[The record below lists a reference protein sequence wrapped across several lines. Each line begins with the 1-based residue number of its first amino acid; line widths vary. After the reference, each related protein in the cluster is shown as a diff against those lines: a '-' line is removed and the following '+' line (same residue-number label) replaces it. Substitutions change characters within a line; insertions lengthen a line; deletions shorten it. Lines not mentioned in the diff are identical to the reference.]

1 MRDCNLNKEISF
13 HQGVIFAVC
22 ELTHYMSPSIHTLRA
37 CPPHVLGIHMLAKTP
52 SPCIT
57 NERINKAFIRD
68 TGGWFPLWI
77 KERWKLEAVQV
88 GHSYQVSMCSKET
101 GLKPKWKS
109 SLQGK
114 PHLNDVWFTGTHVMC
129 CGYTKKH
136 ILMTYKHSKNRKMSY
151 KTTVTLR
158 RKQYATSHFCSFQ
171 QNVKGF
177 KMQETKADRRA
188 KGAHCTA
195 YSMRALNE
203 NKINNT
209 WNLSGFCHFIVISI
223 TFLSVKAADFK
234 NTERVFEH
242 IHVCKHHSAAIWSA
256 LER

>member
-1 MRDCNLNKEISF
+1 MCVCASDSFTGHLALIVPYMRLLLRCGCLRALHLLLFWAKPDKKRKKGEKRAYFASTRHGIRFKFIKVAKLTKTSVTQWLRVCTHHKLWSFCWRNSAWMRDCNLNKEISF

-114 PHLNDVWFTGTHVMC
+114 PQLNDVWFTGTHVMC

-136 ILMTYKHSKNRKMSY
+136 ILMTYKHSKIRKKSY

-158 RKQYATSHFCSFQ
+158 RKQ
-171 QNVKGF
+171 
-177 KMQETKADRRA
+177 
-188 KGAHCTA
+188 
-195 YSMRALNE
+195 
-203 NKINNT
+203 
-209 WNLSGFCHFIVISI
+209 
-223 TFLSVKAADFK
+223 
-234 NTERVFEH
+234 
-242 IHVCKHHSAAIWSA
+242 
-256 LER
+256 